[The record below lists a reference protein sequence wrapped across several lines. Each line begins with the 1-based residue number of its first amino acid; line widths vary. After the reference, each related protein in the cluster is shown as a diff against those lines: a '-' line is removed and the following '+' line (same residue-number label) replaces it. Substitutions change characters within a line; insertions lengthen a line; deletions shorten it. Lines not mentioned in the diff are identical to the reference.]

1 MCQGITHGW
10 PSSRSTL
17 SWGLQVHRCLLR
29 RIHGCVIPGRSSTK
43 GSVGPSG
50 TCFSYAGV
58 PSSSEGGAYAEES
71 CSDGLARHP
80 AGTAKTLGRRW
91 WCTLNRH
98 LVRSRFSETFPSH
111 HRWAWNMRGYMENL
125 SWTSFVFQKSML
137 MLPLLL
143 SWFLSNWIS
152 INTVSGCSKFSFLKH
167 RVCDESIRFVR
178 ISNRVSKW
186 SPVEND
192 DTMILYVTDIYK
204 YFIQR
209 ASPAWRNI

>member
-98 LVRSRFSETFPSH
+98 LVRSRFSETVSIPPREREICVAIWKTCPERASYFKKVCLCFPSFFPD
-111 HRWAWNMRGYMENL
+111 
-125 SWTSFVFQKSML
+125 S
-137 MLPLLL
+137 
-143 SWFLSNWIS
+143 
-152 INTVSGCSKFSFLKH
+152 
-167 RVCDESIRFVR
+167 
-178 ISNRVSKW
+178 
-186 SPVEND
+186 
-192 DTMILYVTDIYK
+192 
-204 YFIQR
+204 
-209 ASPAWRNI
+209 